1 VSSFDQLLVRLKGF
15 SGSLTTRQL
24 VSLVLAFVTVVGLVI
39 GTAFWMNRP
48 SYTLLFEDMD
58 QAALAEV
65 VTRLDAQKVDYEL
78 VPGGRGVRVPTTQ
91 VDRLRLDFSAEGLP
105 SSGRIGFEI
114 FDRTAFGQ
122 TEFLEHVNYRR
133 ALEGE
138 IARTIAS
145 ISEVSSARLHIAMA
159 RDSLFGAREQ
169 PAKASVILK
178 LRNPSRPLAPAT
190 VTGITNL
197 VAASVEGLRPEAVV
211 VMDSYGR
218 PLARPP
224 ADDDAPLGAAQQER
238 QRSLERDMS
247 ERLVAMLEPVV
258 GPDRVRVNVS
268 MRLSA
273 ASEERTEEKWDPAT
287 SVIRSRQ
294 LTTDGTPGSV
304 VGAVAGARA
313 NLPQAAGA
321 DGVPPATPP
330 SPALTASGRS
340 SETTNYEISRTT
352 THTVKPSGDVARLS
366 VAVILDDDV
375 VQKKEADGTTTST
388 RQSRKP
394 EELQKIH
401 GLVAAAVG
409 LDTTRGDQ
417 VTVENIA
424 FDAGPVEPLAE
435 PGFIERFGPAAGE
448 GAKLLGVLVLAGLA
462 MLLVI
467 RPIVQAALG
476 GPRPL
481 PAGTPGAV
489 PQGALPRSVEEVE
502 QEIEAQLA
510 AAAGAKQLETVKMP
524 LLTKKANAL
533 VSNEPENAARL
544 LRAWLAEGER

>member
-1 VSSFDQLLVRLKGF
+1 VSSIDQLLVRAKGF
-15 SGSLTTRQL
+15 GGSLTTRQL
-24 VSLVLAFVTVVGLVI
+24 VSLVLTFIVVAGLVSS
-39 GTAFWMNRP
+39 TAWWVTRP
-48 SYTLLFEDMD
+48 TYALLFEDMD

-65 VTRLDAQKVDYEL
+65 VGRLDAQKVDYQL
-78 VPGGRGVRVPTTQ
+78 VPGGGGVRVPTSQ
-91 VDRLRLDFSAEGLP
+91 VDRLRLDFTTAGLP

-122 TEFLEHVNYRR
+122 TEFLEQVNYRR

-138 IARTIAS
+138 IARTIS
-145 ISEVSSARLHIAMA
+145 TISEVSSARLHIAMA

-178 LRNPSRPLAPAT
+178 LRNPGRPLAPAT

-211 VMDSYGR
+211 VMDSFGR

-224 ADDDAPLGAAQQER
+224 ADNDAPLGAAQAER
-238 QRSLERDMS
+238 QRTLERDTT
-247 ERLVAMLEPVV
+247 ERLVALLAPVV
-258 GPDRVRVNVS
+258 GADRVRVNVS

-273 ASEERTEEKWDPAT
+273 ASEERTEEKWDPSAP
-287 SVIRSRQ
+287 VVRSRQ
-294 LTTDGTPGSV
+294 LTTDGTPSSS

-313 NLPQAAGA
+313 NLPPAAGP
-321 DGVPPATPP
+321 DGVPPAAPP
-330 SPALTASGRS
+330 SPVLTASGRA

-352 THTVKPSGDVARLS
+352 VHTVKPGGEVARLS

-375 VQKKEADGTTTST
+375 AQKKEADGTTSST
-388 RQSRKP
+388 RRPRKP

-409 LDTTRGDQ
+409 LDPARGDHL
-417 VTVENIA
+417 TVENIA
-424 FDAGPVEPLAE
+424 FETGVPEPMTE
-435 PGFIERFGPAAGE
+435 PGFMEQYGPVAGE
-448 GAKLLGVLVLAGLA
+448 GARVVGVL
-462 MLLVI
+462 LLVGLVI
-467 RPIVQAALG
+467 LFVVRPVVTAALG

-481 PAGTPGAV
+481 PAGTPGAH
-489 PQGALPRSVEEVE
+489 GTLPRTVEDME
-502 QEIEAQLA
+502 QEIEAQLTA
-510 AAAGAKQLETVKMP
+510 AAQQRQLETAKVP
-524 LLTKKANAL
+524 VLTKKANAL
-533 VSNEPENAARL
+533 VQNEPESAARL

>member
-1 VSSFDQLLVRLKGF
+1 MSPLDQLLTRVQGF

-24 VSLVLAFVTVVGLVI
+24 VSLALAFVTVVGLV
-39 GTAFWMNRP
+39 GSTAFWMTRP
-48 SYTLLFEDMD
+48 TYTLLFEDMD

-65 VTRLDAQKVDYEL
+65 VTKLDAQKVDYEL
-78 VPGGRGVRVPTTQ
+78 VPGGRGVRVPTSQ
-91 VDRLRLDFSAEGLP
+91 VDRLRIDFSAEGLP

-159 RDSLFGAREQ
+159 RNSLFGAREQ

-178 LRNPSRPLAPAT
+178 LRNPNRPLAPAT

-224 ADDDAPLGAAQQER
+224 AGDDAPLGAAQQER
-238 QRSLERDMS
+238 QRSLEREMS
-247 ERLVAMLEPVV
+247 ERLVTLLEPVV

-273 ASEERTEEKWDPAT
+273 ASEERTEERWDPNT
-287 SVIRSRQ
+287 VIRSRQ
-294 LTTDGTPGSV
+294 LTTDGTPGSA

-313 NLPQAAGA
+313 NLPAAAGP

-330 SPALTASGRS
+330 TPVLTASGRS

-375 VQKKEADGTTTST
+375 VQKKEADGTTSQT

-424 FDAGPVEPLAE
+424 FDAGPAESFEEPSL
-435 PGFIERFGPAAGE
+435 IERYGPVAGE
-448 GAKLLGVLVLAGLA
+448 GARLIGVLMLVGLA
-462 MLLVI
+462 ILLVI
-467 RPIVQAALG
+467 RPIVQAALAG
-476 GPRPL
+476 ARPL
-481 PAGTPGAV
+481 PAGTPGAL
-489 PQGALPRSVEEVE
+489 PPGALPRSVEEVE

-510 AAAGAKQLETVKMP
+510 AAAGAKQFDVVKMP

-533 VSNEPENAARL
+533 VTNEPESAARL